1 MAGNTA
7 SQPRPRD
14 RDATERSLLAAAIRV
29 LARDGFAALGPQAV
43 AQEAGCDK
51 KLVYR
56 YFGGISGLIEAL
68 GGELALWLGGPAPK
82 AMPDA
87 PYGERAE
94 ALLLGYA
101 AQLRADPALLRILA
115 WELAEPSPALLA
127 LEERRSVA
135 IQRWAG
141 AALSGAV
148 PPPEADAPAVNAI
161 LLAAV
166 HYLALRAETV
176 GQFAGLDLSTPA
188 AIARLDSALRYVVQ
202 RVYPALEE

>member
-1 MAGNTA
+1 MAATG

-14 RDATERSLLAAAIRV
+14 RDATERSLLAAAVRV
-29 LARDGFAALGPQAV
+29 LARDGFAALGPQVV

-68 GGELALWLGGPAPK
+68 GAELALWLGGPAP
-82 AMPDA
+82 AAATDA

-101 AQLRADPALLRILA
+101 AQLRTDPALLRILA

-127 LEERRSVA
+127 LEQRRSVA
-135 IQRWAG
+135 IQQWAG
-141 AALSGAV
+141 AALAGAA
-148 PPPEADAPAVNAI
+148 PPPGADAQAVNAI

-166 HYLALRAETV
+166 HYLAMRATTV
-176 GQFAGLDLSTPA
+176 GEFASLDLSTPA
-188 AIARLDSALRYVVQ
+188 AIERLDAALRYVVR
-202 RVYPALEE
+202 RVYPAAEP